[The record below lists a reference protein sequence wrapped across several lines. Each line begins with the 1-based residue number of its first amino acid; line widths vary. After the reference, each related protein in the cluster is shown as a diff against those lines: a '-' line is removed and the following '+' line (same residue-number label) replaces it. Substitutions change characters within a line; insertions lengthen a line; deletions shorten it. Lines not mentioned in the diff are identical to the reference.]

1 MRRKAHSVLMV
12 AMAVMVMF
20 SLGACHK
27 KTKVTNENSVSG
39 TKQEPEWVTRCSG
52 AFKDAGKD
60 AFYGCGSASSILM
73 VSLLQQTAD
82 SRARDDLAK
91 TLDTYVASF
100 FKDYMSSSAI
110 KSQTD
115 KTGLTELEEKQFVS
129 SISKNITEVTL
140 YGAMIVDRWKAPDG
154 TLWSLCKVSFDN
166 VAETMKKQMKERSKE
181 VKLEADDAVKEL
193 DQQLQKRREAGM

>member
-1 MRRKAHSVLMV
+1 MKSKGHKLLLGLMV
-12 AMAVMVMF
+12 VLVMV

-27 KTKVTNENSVSG
+27 KTKVTDKSSVSG

-60 AFYGCGSASSILM
+60 AFYGCGSANSIM
-73 VSLLQQTAD
+73 NISLLQQTAD

-115 KTGLTELEEKQFVS
+115 KGGLTELEEKQFVS
-129 SISKNITEVTL
+129 SVSKNITEVTL

-154 TLWSLCKVSFDN
+154 TLYSLCKVSFDN

-181 VKLEADDAVKEL
+181 VKLEADEAVKEL
-193 DQQLQKRREAGM
+193 DEQLKKRRESGM